1 MTKSVAAKPIEY
13 RDLIKEVYIDP
24 IRTVV
29 VIDDEFPS
37 LDGLIA
43 KELNEDGAWNGKE
56 NDARTVK
63 EILQYCRQKDKPW
76 LVDVHDGNNI
86 PFKKDEIIAPYLIHS
101 DLMILDFHLADDGG
115 KAIKIL
121 KKLAE
126 NNHFNMVIVYT
137 HGDSQA
143 GGDIEKVVRDI
154 ALGLTYSDE
163 SLHFSAEKET
173 DIRSQITDW
182 EDENG
187 DGEILSRLSSEI
199 TEQSYL
205 KYRSNQEN
213 GCKYL
218 LGEPEGQR
226 ILELFK
232 NRPKSLK
239 LKPIEIIQWLLW
251 KKEKEIDAKLSKN
264 DDLGQVTIA
273 PPGIDIN
280 WIRTDRL
287 FVTVVNKRH
296 QPNELPEKLL
306 DALNEW
312 CPQPHRLLMSQMRF
326 LMDDRGVVAE
336 SEVLGNRY
344 IQVGWLKE
352 LLESKSQSQN
362 QVINNTI
369 TRNWEALGDILRK
382 DINDF
387 SGRLIS
393 YLTSQNT
400 ADVIKKHSKI
410 KVEAESKE
418 IAKHINCYNST
429 KPIDGFHLTTGHILE
444 LDSGNPEKEYWIC
457 LSPACDLVPGQKTSG
472 LFGRVK
478 DSMPFTAVELTKI
491 GDQKAI
497 EEAKRNIFLF
507 LEIDKEIYTF
517 TFHRNGDLNANAVWE
532 QMIAA
537 KLGTFDPKARELQI
551 WRPSQHPKNKSI
563 TMKKHTVRVV
573 AQLQYEY
580 ALNLLQ
586 RFGATMSRVGLD
598 FSN

>member
-1 MTKSVAAKPIEY
+1 MSKFVVAAQPIEY

-43 KELNEDGAWNGKE
+43 KELKEDGAWSGKE
-56 NDARTVK
+56 DDARKVK

-76 LVDVHDGNNI
+76 LVDVHDGKNI
-86 PFKKDEIIAPYLIHS
+86 PFKKDEIIAPYLYHS
-101 DLMILDFHLADDGG
+101 NLMILDFHLADDGG

-137 HGDSQA
+137 KGDPQA
-143 GGDIEKVVRDI
+143 GGDIETVVRDI

-163 SLHFSAEKET
+163 SLHFSVEKET
-173 DIRSQITDW
+173 DILSQITNW
-182 EDENG
+182 EDD
-187 DGEILSRLSSEI
+187 DGEILNRLSSEI

-218 LGEPEGQR
+218 LGEPEGKR

-264 DDLGQVTIA
+264 DGLGQVTTA
-273 PPGIDIN
+273 PLGIDIN

-296 QPNELPEKLL
+296 QPKELPEKLL

-312 CPQPHRLLMSQMRF
+312 CPHPHRLLMSQMRF
-326 LMDDRGVVAE
+326 LMDDRGVIAE

-362 QVINNTI
+362 QVVSNTI
-369 TRNWEALGDILRK
+369 TRNWEALGDVLRK

-387 SGRLIS
+387 SGRLVS
-393 YLTSQNT
+393 HLTSQNT
-400 ADVIKKHSKI
+400 ADVIKKYSKI
-410 KVEAESKE
+410 NVEFESKE
-418 IAKHINCYNST
+418 ITKHINCYNST

-472 LFGRVK
+472 LVGRVK
-478 DSMPFTAVELTKI
+478 DSMPFTAVQLTKI
-491 GDQKAI
+491 GERKAI
-497 EEAKRNIFLF
+497 EEANHNIYLF
-507 LEIDKEIYTF
+507 LKIDNEICTF
-517 TFHRNGDLNANAVWE
+517 SFHPNGQLHSNPVWE
-532 QMIAA
+532 QLIAEKEGKFEA
-537 KLGTFDPKARELQI
+537 EGKELQI
-551 WRPSQHPKNKSI
+551 WRPGNYSRKRV
-563 TMKKHTVRVV
+563 TMKKFPARVV
-573 AQLQYEY
+573 TQLQYEY

-598 FSN
+598 FSKPN